1 MSFLRTDERQE
12 FISSL
17 FHSAELSE
25 RIAGDATYW
34 KWFIIAYH
42 NALQALAVCY
52 LAGSITGMGTSG
64 VGIMKENSDPAKD
77 SVRQMLAYFQGK
89 RDDPPVVQLASF
101 LDLFKRLRCSEYVG
115 EAYVVKPSRAVSE
128 SLKKLNA
135 YRNDFMHF
143 TPKGWSISFSGFP
156 ERVLLLCDLIER
168 LAISQPTFER
178 HLVPEDSSRIES
190 ALAEIRTNFRKLN
203 C

>member
-1 MSFLRTDERQE
+1 MPYLRTDEWQE

-17 FHSAELSE
+17 THSAELAG
-25 RIAGDATYW
+25 RIADDATYW

-52 LAGSITGMGTSG
+52 LSGSTTGMGTSG
-64 VGIMKENSDPAKD
+64 VGIMKEDSDPEKD
-77 SVRQMLAYFQGK
+77 AVRQMLAYFRGE
-89 RDDPPVVQLASF
+89 RNDPPAVKLASF
-101 LDLFKRLRCSEYVG
+101 SDLFKRLKNPDYVG

-128 SLKKLNA
+128 SLSKLNK
-135 YRNDFMHF
+135 YRNEFIHF

-156 ERVLLLCDLIER
+156 ERILHLCDLIEL
-168 LAISQPTFER
+168 LAIKQPTFER
-178 HLVPEDSSRIES
+178 HLVSEDSSCIKS
-190 ALAEIRTNFRKLN
+190 ALAEIRTNFHKLN